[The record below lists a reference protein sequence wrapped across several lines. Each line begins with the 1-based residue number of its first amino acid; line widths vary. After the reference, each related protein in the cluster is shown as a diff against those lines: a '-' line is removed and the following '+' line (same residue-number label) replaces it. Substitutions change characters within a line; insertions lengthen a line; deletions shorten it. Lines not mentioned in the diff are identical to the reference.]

1 MRIAVQVQTAR
12 ISAPHRFEFVP
23 GELLGLGGPR
33 RFLRGRQLRG
43 GRLTVDDD
51 QVVFGPF
58 PQPRRTLRPRLDARR
73 GDAGDLGHAGML
85 IDALP
90 LEAALGVQLV
100 TQGGLVDDP
109 GGLGFVVQRL
119 GVDRHQTTIG
129 PGLAVGHDDVGVQ
142 VRVPAP
148 ARLMLVGD
156 RHQPGQPLEVFV
168 AGQRVV
174 HPRVP
179 GVLVQVGHGRF
190 DGFDVGVLHD
200 LFGHVVGQRPQQRH
214 TLGRGEHQVETV
226 HTVGPERPSG
236 LPVGRH
242 AVVEPACRYLGVSKP
257 AVERGAVE
265 PGGLTDGGLVADH
278 DPGRDP
284 GVAFGVV
291 LAQAAAGGLTVHRGL
306 PGLIGGVV
314 VVADAPATQ
323 PRDRQHGRTATRPPH
338 QAGQAAARRP
348 GFGRASARSR
358 VLHNL
363 CQCAVL

>member
-1 MRIAVQVQTAR
+1 MLVDGLPFE
-12 ISAPHRFEFVP
+12 AP
-23 GELLGLGGPR
+23 
-33 RFLRGRQLRG
+33 
-43 GRLTVDDD
+43 
-51 QVVFGPF
+51 
-58 PQPRRTLRPRLDARR
+58 
-73 GDAGDLGHAGML
+73 
-85 IDALP
+85 
-90 LEAALGVQLV
+90 LGVQLV
-100 TQGGLVDDP
+100 AQRGLVDDP
-109 GGLGFVVQRL
+109 GGFGFVIQRL
-119 GVDRHQTTIG
+119 GVDRHQPPISSD
-129 PGLAVGHDDVGVQ
+129 LAIRHDDVRVQ
-142 VRVPAP
+142 VRVPAA
-148 ARLMLVGD
+148 ARLVLVGD
-156 RHQPGQPLEVFV
+156 RDQPGQPLEVFV

-179 GVLVQVGHGRF
+179 GMFMQVGHRGF
-190 DGFDVGVLHD
+190 DCFDVGVLHD

-214 TLGRGEHQVETV
+214 TLGRGEHQVKPV
-226 HTVGPERPSG
+226 HPVGPERPSG

-242 AVVEPACRYLGVSKP
+242 AVVEPPCRYLGVSK
-257 AVERGAVE
+257 ASVERGAVE
-265 PGGLTDGGLVADH
+265 SGGLTDGGLVADH

-363 CQCAVL
+363 CQCAGSLLGGSGAEAEWVCCKGGGGEELVPVCGEGRA